1 MEFIYFEESWN
12 GNWKG
17 EIHKRGTGST
27 RETKD
32 DAEGSRGSVEVL
44 KKDKA

>member
-12 GNWKG
+12 GNRERK
-17 EIHKRGTGST
+17 IHKGGTSST

-32 DAEGSRGSVEVL
+32 DTKDSRGQVEIL